1 MAGKILYNN
10 LLRDAAIVL
19 HSMPAGFEPADCV
32 DGRTSTFGKFAATS
46 GVNSAITYNLGSQ
59 QTFDSI
65 GISRHNFGSN
75 TFMSVL
81 GSNNGVDYTHIENSY
96 NSFDEKNLYL
106 DLGSQT
112 YQYIQFALR
121 DDTQDMTWADV
132 FIGPSLDLERSQPH
146 GFTRPGLS
154 DGDQIISNVTRGKEL
169 AGLTIKPGVDRAV
182 FTMPL
187 YSSAW
192 LSEWRALRDTMKLY
206 PIYIIWDTTR
216 SETPFTG
223 GEPAF
228 YCWPTKSLPAPKY
241 SKNINGYYDIRFDMS
256 GFWR

>member
-10 LLRDAAIVL
+10 LLRDASIVL
-19 HSMPAGFEPADCV
+19 HSMPLGFEPGDCV
-32 DGRTSTFGKFAATS
+32 DGRTSTFGKFQS
-46 GVNSAITYNLGSQ
+46 GFGNGITFNLGSQ
-59 QTFDSI
+59 KTFDTVAVA
-65 GISRHNFGSN
+65 RHNFDSGVFL
-75 TFMSVL
+75 TIT
-81 GSNNGVDYTHIENSY
+81 GSNNGVDYTYLETSY
-96 NSFDEKNLYL
+96 NSFDEKNVYI

-112 YQYIQFALR
+112 YQYVQFVTNNASKEV
-121 DDTQDMTWADV
+121 TFADV

-216 SETPFTG
+216 SETPFYR

-256 GFWR
+256 GFWK